1 MSRSRRNRN
10 SKKRSSSFFDTILQ
24 IDGKKV
30 ICFLLILFLIF
41 LLSFTCSKL
50 LIESESRKA
59 LSYDFQKVASFSDE
73 DKSSQN
79 GVSRDE
85 NYTDSHLLEN
95 TLDSSNTLSN
105 TSSDSSVSST
115 SDGSRSFTL
124 CAIGDVMCH
133 NTQYWDA
140 YVKETGEYDFSYV
153 FKDIVKYTMSPDITI
168 GSLETSFAGSER
180 GYSNYPTFNSP
191 DNLAYSLRQ
200 IGVDVLSTAGNH
212 CLDMGYSGLCRT
224 IDVLDK
230 NHIDHLGTYK
240 AQEDQQQI
248 LYKYVKGTKI
258 AFVNYTYGTNGI
270 PIPSGK
276 EFCVNLINKDLI
288 KSQLDTAKSEG
299 ADMIVACMHWG
310 TEYRTTA
317 NKEQEELADFL
328 FQNGVDVILGNHPH
342 TLEPMEK
349 RTVTL
354 ADGSTKD
361 RFVIYALGNFI
372 CDQNYENTRNSI
384 ILNLRITRSKDNKI
398 SIDKVT
404 YTPIHM
410 YKNPNL
416 SIRKFKILDIEK
428 AIALYE
434 DGSDTSIGKAKYED
448 LKVQLKKIRSIVGD
462 EILE

>member
-1 MSRSRRNRN
+1 MSRSRRNMN
-10 SKKRSSSFFDTILQ
+10 SRKRKSSFFDNILQ

-30 ICFLLILFLIF
+30 ICILLILFLIF

-50 LIESESRKA
+50 LIASNSKKA
-59 LSYDFQKVASFSDE
+59 LSYDSQKVASISDE

-79 GVSRDE
+79 EVSMDE
-85 NYTDSHLLEN
+85 NYTDSNLLEN
-95 TLDSSNTLSN
+95 RSDSSN
-105 TSSDSSVSST
+105 TSSDSSST
-115 SDGSRSFTL
+115 SDSSMSFTL

-140 YVKETGEYDFSYV
+140 YVKSTGEYDFSYV
-153 FKDIVKYTMSPDITI
+153 FKDIVKYTMSPDITV
-168 GSLETSFAGSER
+168 GSLETSFAGAER

-200 IGVDVLSTAGNH
+200 IGIDVLSTAGNH

-240 AQEDQQQI
+240 TQEDQQQI

-361 RFVIYALGNFI
+361 CFVIYALGNFI

-384 ILNLRITRSKDNKI
+384 ILNLRITRNKDNKI
-398 SIDKVT
+398 YIDNVT

-416 SIRKFKILDIEK
+416 SIQRFKVLDIEK
-428 AIALYE
+428 AIDSYE

-448 LKVQLKKIRSIVGD
+448 LKVQLNKIKSIVGD